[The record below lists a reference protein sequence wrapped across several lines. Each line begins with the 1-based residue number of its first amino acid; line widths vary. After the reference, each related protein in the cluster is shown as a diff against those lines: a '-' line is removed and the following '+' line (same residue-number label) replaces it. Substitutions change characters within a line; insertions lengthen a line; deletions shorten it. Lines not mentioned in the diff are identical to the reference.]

1 VTAPAPRALTLAL
14 IVRDEERMLPGCLES
29 VHGLVDEIVVV
40 DTGSRDA
47 TVDIALAHGARVVQ
61 IEWPDDFAAARNV
74 GLAHVRTP
82 WVLWLDADE
91 RLAAESRGA
100 LRAVVAREP
109 DDAPPTVYA
118 PLIANVDSA
127 GQSLGADHMP
137 RLWRVRPELVF
148 TGRIHERVGEG
159 VAGLKH
165 VYEDSIRVVHLGYD
179 PAVARARGKSE
190 RNTRLL
196 ERELSE
202 RPDDPM
208 LLFYRAKEAYAAG
221 LDAEAAQD
229 FLRVIERAPGLNY
242 GLSSYVFAVECL
254 RSSGQP
260 DAALDLAMKGVAVAP
275 HYAELW
281 YAAGQAALDAGRPI
295 QAEAQFREA
304 RKPSQGFAL
313 AAFRDPDVQAFRAEV
328 GMGQALRRQNLL
340 KDAIAVWN
348 KVRERVPLGPDRL
361 RLDLDL
367 IQTHLDLGDEGH
379 AWKLL
384 EPLLDVAPEEAASA
398 FIAFL
403 ELYVRHMGP
412 EKAWTFFMDA
422 AAVHGTILRQ
432 LAIVSAGI
440 ELAALLDDHERLDE
454 LLKLAIHLGTQ
465 SPSHYLMLSA
475 LLEGKGEVA
484 AAEAARRAARRF
496 QSSGG

>member
-1 VTAPAPRALTLAL
+1 MTATAPRALTLAL

-40 DTGSRDA
+40 DTGSKDA
-47 TVDIALAHGARVVQ
+47 TIDIALAHGARVVQ
-61 IEWPDDFAAARNV
+61 IEWPDDFAAARNI
-74 GLAHVRTP
+74 GLTHVRTP

-91 RLAAESRGA
+91 RLAPESRGA
-100 LRAVVAREP
+100 LRTVIGREP

-118 PLIANVDSA
+118 PLISNVDAA

-137 RLWRVRPELVF
+137 RLWRMRPELTF
-148 TGRIHERVGEG
+148 TGRIHERVGVG
-159 VAGLKH
+159 VEGLKH
-165 VYEDSIRVVHLGYD
+165 VYEDTLRIVHLGYD
-179 PAVARARGKSE
+179 PALARERGKSD

-196 ERELSE
+196 EREMAE

-221 LDAEAAQD
+221 LDEDAARD
-229 FLRVIERAPGLNY
+229 FQRVIALAPGLNY
-242 GLSSYVFAVECL
+242 ALSSYVFAVECL
-254 RSSGQP
+254 RSSGQAEAALALAMQGV
-260 DAALDLAMKGVAVAP
+260 DAAP
-275 HYAELW
+275 NYAELW

-313 AAFRDPDVQAFRAEV
+313 AAFRDPDVQAFRAEL
-328 GMGQALRRQNLL
+328 GMGQALRQQNQL
-340 KDAIAVWN
+340 KDAVAVWT
-348 KVRERVPLGPDRL
+348 KVRDRVPLGPDRL

-367 IQTHLDLGDEGH
+367 IQTYLDLGDEGH
-379 AWKLL
+379 AWRLL
-384 EPLLDVAPEEAASA
+384 EPLLDQAPEEVASA

-403 ELYVRHMGP
+403 ELYVRHLGP

-432 LAIVSAGI
+432 LSIVSAGI

-465 SPSHYLMLSA
+465 APSHYLMLSA
-475 LLEGKGEVA
+475 LLESKGEVA

-496 QSSGG
+496 QSPGG